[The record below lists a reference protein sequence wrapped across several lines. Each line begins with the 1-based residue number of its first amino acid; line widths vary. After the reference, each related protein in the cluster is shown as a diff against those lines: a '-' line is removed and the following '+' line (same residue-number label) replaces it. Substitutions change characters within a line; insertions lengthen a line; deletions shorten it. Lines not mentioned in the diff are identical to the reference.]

1 MQAKDFRECSYNFS
15 KEKEGDG
22 KIFWRQEGETQNVLD
37 AIKRLSIIL

>member
-15 KEKEGDG
+15 KEKEDG